1 MKYGLKQR
9 IIGAILVVSIAVI
22 FLPIL
27 LDGGQRPPLSQTTTP
42 IPDAP
47 DKPSIKVAAPDPD
60 DVDTDRQAKATEEDH
75 GKSALTERN
84 TLAAWTLQAASF
96 KTEDNALRLRD
107 RFRKVDIRSYVRK
120 NKAYY
125 VVYAGPFADTEK
137 AAKTKQR
144 LKTEFSVSAIMVRY
158 DPMADVRN

>member
-9 IIGAILVVSIAVI
+9 IIGAILVVSIAII

-27 LDGGQRPPLSQTTTP
+27 LDGGQRPTLPQTTTP

-47 DKPSIKVAAPDPD
+47 EKPDIKVSTPSPD
-60 DVDTDRQAKATEEDH
+60 DVETARQAQMTED
-75 GKSALTERN
+75 GRWKSALTERN

-120 NKAYY
+120 KKAYY

-137 AAKTKQR
+137 AKKTKQR
-144 LKTEFSVSAIMVRY
+144 LKKEFSVSAIMVKY